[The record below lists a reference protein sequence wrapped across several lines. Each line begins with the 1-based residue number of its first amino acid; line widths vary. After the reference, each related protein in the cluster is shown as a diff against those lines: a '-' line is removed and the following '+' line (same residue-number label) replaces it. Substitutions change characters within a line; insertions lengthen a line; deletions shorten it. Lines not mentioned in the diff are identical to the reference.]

1 MPFGISHDIILTL
14 ARWSL
19 HGFFRDIKLVGQE
32 NVPKEGPLIVCS
44 THSNMIVDAAVLAV
58 TFPHKRKLHFWAK
71 DSIFANKYFQAILK
85 DSGVVPVDR
94 TTKNN
99 QLLFSATVDVLR
111 LGEVVAVFPEGT
123 SHSESRLLRLRDGA
137 SWAALA
143 YAKRVR
149 SEQINGISPDEDE
162 DDTNKLREKKVEPKY
177 SHLPLMM
184 VPVGI
189 TYVQKS
195 KYRSLVIVSHGP
207 PIDVE
212 PYFNDFERDDR
223 TTVKLLTRQIEEEM
237 EKLTINAKDWET
249 LNAAN
254 MARLLLFSDDK
265 DVAPEDYVKIT
276 QSLVNFFTTTEE
288 ASSLKTNL
296 HQYKT
301 TLDSLNLNN
310 IDIAR
315 YETRELTTHWALYT
329 FVTEACKSLIQLPFF
344 LPGLMFHWPI
354 YILGKLSARYEI
366 YEENKAQNKIIL
378 GLAWL
383 VLAYLFLFFVIWIA
397 MLFTPLGLILAG
409 GFVFIFA
416 WYHIALVDSHYDT
429 FKDVLSSY
437 CIFTALISGK
447 GSDARE
453 KVESLVS
460 MRRTCFRN
468 LARIGEEYREKS
480 DDLRYVFEYRKRGLG
495 GGKGAAYLQR
505 NGYTPNTNGTTTS
518 GNPLQI
524 MEASTSSSSAV
535 LGAQQPL
542 APPLLSSTQ
551 SQLQQQQARAGDS
564 QIYKATYSGV
574 PVWEMRCKNVAV
586 MRRKSDGWLNA
597 TQILKV
603 AEFDKPHRTRILE
616 REVQKGE
623 HEKVQGGYG
632 KYQGTWV
639 PHKTGVSLAEKY
651 NVKELLA
658 PIFDYDPSALAS
670 PPLAPKHIT
679 AASSK
684 PRKPREN
691 LSIDTDIET
700 NTNEGEAISRRQ
712 SEHNGRPQKIIKT
725 VSATARQYGEQ
736 MLKFFTA
743 RSSIPIPEFLT
754 HPPADFDPNVKIDQQ
769 EHTALHWS
777 AATGKNQIARI
788 LIQSGAEISPGNIR
802 GETPLM
808 RSVVFPYCY
817 DSQGFHEL
825 LNLLRDSLL
834 HHDYSN
840 QTVLHHVVNY
850 AGTKGRDRPAK
861 YYMENLLNQLAAQQS
876 EEYRSYFVN
885 LQNNKGDTALNI
897 AARNA
902 NKKLVKLLLDAG
914 GDPQIR
920 NLENKNAEDY
930 ILEHEAEAA
939 RLREIELQKQKST
952 HTGIL
957 ESSASTVRPNA
968 RNRLIP
974 SANAILQDF
983 QECYEARLLGK
994 KKELIAVQSDLQAV
1008 KWNIEVA
1015 NNSLEETKTITD
1027 KLPELKEQETELGRL
1042 VKEKLDSRYAE
1053 RIQISYESELKNKNV
1068 NPSVDSTNLAEL
1080 REKVNAAE
1088 KNYQMSIGT
1097 VLNTMMAS
1105 ETKLAKYKRL
1115 IENCS
1120 GIDSQKFLDK
1130 IGVVLENL
1138 PEQ

>member
-1 MPFGISHDIILTL
+1 MEI
-14 ARWSL
+14 
-19 HGFFRDIKLVGQE
+19 
-32 NVPKEGPLIVCS
+32 PK
-44 THSNMIVDAAVLAV
+44 
-58 TFPHKRKLHFWAK
+58 
-71 DSIFANKYFQAILK
+71 
-85 DSGVVPVDR
+85 
-94 TTKNN
+94 
-99 QLLFSATVDVLR
+99 
-111 LGEVVAVFPEGT
+111 
-123 SHSESRLLRLRDGA
+123 
-137 SWAALA
+137 
-143 YAKRVR
+143 
-149 SEQINGISPDEDE
+149 
-162 DDTNKLREKKVEPKY
+162 
-177 SHLPLMM
+177 
-184 VPVGI
+184 
-189 TYVQKS
+189 
-195 KYRSLVIVSHGP
+195 
-207 PIDVE
+207 
-212 PYFNDFERDDR
+212 
-223 TTVKLLTRQIEEEM
+223 
-237 EKLTINAKDWET
+237 
-249 LNAAN
+249 
-254 MARLLLFSDDK
+254 
-265 DVAPEDYVKIT
+265 
-276 QSLVNFFTTTEE
+276 
-288 ASSLKTNL
+288 
-296 HQYKT
+296 
-301 TLDSLNLNN
+301 
-310 IDIAR
+310 
-315 YETRELTTHWALYT
+315 
-329 FVTEACKSLIQLPFF
+329 
-344 LPGLMFHWPI
+344 
-354 YILGKLSARYEI
+354 
-366 YEENKAQNKIIL
+366 
-378 GLAWL
+378 
-383 VLAYLFLFFVIWIA
+383 
-397 MLFTPLGLILAG
+397 
-409 GFVFIFA
+409 
-416 WYHIALVDSHYDT
+416 
-429 FKDVLSSY
+429 
-437 CIFTALISGK
+437 
-447 GSDARE
+447 
-453 KVESLVS
+453 
-460 MRRTCFRN
+460 
-468 LARIGEEYREKS
+468 
-480 DDLRYVFEYRKRGLG
+480 
-495 GGKGAAYLQR
+495 
-505 NGYTPNTNGTTTS
+505 
-518 GNPLQI
+518 
-524 MEASTSSSSAV
+524 EASTSSSSVV
-535 LGAQQPL
+535 LSAQQPL
-542 APPLLSSTQ
+542 PPPLLSSSAQ
-551 SQLQQQQARAGDS
+551 SQPQQQQARTGDS

-574 PVWEMRCKNVAV
+574 PVWEMRCKSVAV

-712 SEHNGRPQKIIKT
+712 SEHNGRPQKLIKT

-743 RSSIPIPEFLT
+743 RSSIPIPDFLL

-788 LIQSGAEISPGNIR
+788 LIQSGADIAPGNVR

-817 DSQGFHEL
+817 DSQGFNEL
-825 LNLLRDSLL
+825 LNLLRDSLC

-840 QTVLHHVVNY
+840 QTVLHHVVTY

-861 YYMENLLNQLAAQQS
+861 YYMENLLNQLATQQP

-920 NLENKNAEDY
+920 NRENKNAEDY

-952 HTGIL
+952 HTVNL
-957 ESSASTVRPNA
+957 ETSTSTVRPNA

-1015 NNSLEETKTITD
+1015 NNSLEETKTNTD
-1027 KLPELKEQETELGRL
+1027 KLPELKEREAELERL
-1042 VKEKLDSRYAE
+1042 VREKLDSRYAE
-1053 RIQISYESELKNKNV
+1053 RIQASYESELKNIKNV
-1068 NPSVDSTNLAEL
+1068 NTNVDSTNLAEL
-1080 REKVNAAE
+1080 REKVDAAE

-1105 ETKLAKYKRL
+1105 ETKLAKYKKL

-1120 GIDSQKFLDK
+1120 GIESQKFLDK
-1130 IGVVLENL
+1130 IGTPISPYPIKLKSEVVKGFGRGSKELGIPTANLSEDTIGAVCNGVSTGIYYGWAQVVGKGGKNDFPTTPVYPMVMSLGWNPYYKNEKQSAEVHIIHVFPTDFYGEELRVIVLGYIRPERDYSSLEELIQDINTDIQVAHNSL
-1138 PEQ
+1138 KRDGYSRFQRDEFFVSGDA